1 MITLKENGTGH
12 WVLRIA
18 AVILAIYVIRWIP
31 DNTDPSTMRLLAE
44 AFALCVA
51 GLSVN
56 LVFGFAGQISI
67 GHSAFFGIGGY
78 ATAILITKHGWSPG
92 WTIYVGMLVAFL
104 VGCLVGL
111 PALRLKGIYLAL
123 VTLGVA
129 VLFPQLMK
137 WQKLAWLTNGARG
150 INGFGYDDPPDWPFI
165 GELKGRAGNAEFSY
179 WLSLVVLFGVYL
191 VVRGLVK
198 SRVGRSLVAI
208 RDNETAA
215 AVMGVNLAITKTV
228 IFGISAALCAAGGSV
243 AALNTGVIVPEESNV
258 YITLLGSIIFVLIM
272 VIGGAGTIWGPI
284 LGGILYVWVSDVTR
298 EAGASGEG
306 VLGSIVDALFG
317 WTEQSPA
324 AFIFAV
330 FLIALMF
337 VAPFGLLG
345 FLKKLARRLVVVV
358 PAPVGPMTTQLT
370 DPALASDPDTHTVA
384 AITPS
389 PDEGGPSR

>member
-12 WVLRIA
+12 WALRIA
-18 AVILAIYVIRWIP
+18 AVVLAVVVIRWIP
-31 DNTDPSTMRLLAE
+31 ENSDPSTLRLLAE

-78 ATAILITKHGWSPG
+78 ATAILITEYGWSPG
-92 WTIYVGMLVAFL
+92 WTIYIGMIVAFF

-137 WQKLAWLTNGARG
+137 WQKLEWLTNGAKG

-165 GELKGRAGNAEFSY
+165 GELKGRAGDAEFSY
-179 WLSLVVLFGVYL
+179 WLGLVVLFAVYL

-215 AVMGVNLAITKTV
+215 AVMGVNLAVTKTV

-284 LGGILYVWVSDVTR
+284 LGGILYVWVSDITR
-298 EAGASGEG
+298 EAGATGEG
-306 VLGSIVDALFG
+306 VFGSIVDALFG
-317 WTEQSPA
+317 WTDQSPA

-345 FLKKLARRLVVVV
+345 LLKKFARRLVVVV
-358 PAPVGPMTTQLT
+358 PAPVGPMATQPSEPMSASVPQGSQRAGT
-370 DPALASDPDTHTVA
+370 DADT
-384 AITPS
+384 
-389 PDEGGPSR
+389 

>member
-1 MITLKENGTGH
+1 MITLKENGAGH
-12 WVLRIA
+12 WALRIGATVLLVAVLR
-18 AVILAIYVIRWIP
+18 LIP
-31 DNTDPSTMRLLAE
+31 ERADPSTLRLLAE
-44 AFALCVA
+44 GFSLCIA
-51 GLSVN
+51 GMSVN
-56 LVFGFAGQISI
+56 LVFGFTGQISI

-78 ATAILITKHGWSPG
+78 ATAILITEHGWSPG

-104 VGCLVGL
+104 VGCVVGL

-150 INGFGYDDPPDWPFI
+150 INGFGYDQPPVWPFI
-165 GELKGRAGNAEFSY
+165 GELKGRAGRAEFSY
-179 WLSLVVLFGVYL
+179 WLALVVLVVVYL
-191 VVRGLVK
+191 VVRGIVK

-215 AVMGVNLAITKTV
+215 AVMGVNLAVTKTL
-228 IFGISAALCAAGGSV
+228 IFGVSAALCAAGGSV
-243 AALNTGVIVPEESNV
+243 AALNIGVIVPEESNV

-284 LGGILYVWVSDVTR
+284 LGGLLYVWVSDITR

-306 VLGSIVDALFG
+306 ISGSIVDALFG
-317 WTEQSPA
+317 WTDQSPA

-330 FLIALMF
+330 FLIVLMF

-345 FLKKLARRLVVVV
+345 LLKKFARRLVVVV
-358 PAPVGPMTTQLT
+358 PAPVGPMAYTME
-370 DPALASDPDTHTVA
+370 PALEPTPDTPVPAMPPT
-384 AITPS
+384 
-389 PDEGGPSR
+389 PDEGTPSR